1 MFSLIEQPQPSRTQ
15 AEENNEHSQKI
26 TLGLV
31 LDGDFP
37 LLKPPSSHDGL
48 IVPDIN
54 SNGRSFRNYYGESER
69 HKSVKEFYRQQH
81 IGQTYEFAK
90 KMTEEYGKLNRVEM
104 TEAARKDYPN
114 EDWLHLTAL
123 IHDLGKVLL
132 LPSFG
137 GLPQWTVVGDSF
149 SLGCAFQEANTHFKL
164 YTRQE
169 HTKAI
174 EDVKNFK
181 WQEIFH
187 KYVLYSK
194 SNVRIDVEK
203 VKPYYMSLIEKVGM
217 KNFSDACILS
227 YILFNRNKP
236 PFSAIFCTHFSF
248 LCLQYFPQSS
258 NGKDNRKWR

>member
-54 SNGRSFRNYYGESER
+54 SNGRSF
-69 HKSVKEFYRQQH
+69 
-81 IGQTYEFAK
+81 
-90 KMTEEYGKLNRVEM
+90 
-104 TEAARKDYPN
+104 
-114 EDWLHLTAL
+114 
-123 IHDLGKVLL
+123 
-132 LPSFG
+132 
-137 GLPQWTVVGDSF
+137 
-149 SLGCAFQEANTHFKL
+149 
-164 YTRQE
+164 RQE

>member
-104 TEAARKDYPN
+104 SIRECSEAARKDYPN

-149 SLGCAFQEANTHFKL
+149 SLGCAFQEANTHFKKKKGLYATGLGLDNVIMSWGHDEYMYLL

-187 KYVLYSK
+187 KYVLYSM

-203 VKPYYMSLIEKVGM
+203 VKPYYMSLIEK
-217 KNFSDACILS
+217 
-227 YILFNRNKP
+227 
-236 PFSAIFCTHFSF
+236 
-248 LCLQYFPQSS
+248 YFPQSS